1 MSAARMEKIWLQS
14 YPPGVPAEI
23 DPDVFPSLPA
33 MLAHIIRQYGPKPAY
48 SGFGQTLSFDDIDL
62 LSGQFA
68 AWLHSELKLP
78 RGTRVALMMP
88 NILPYPVCL
97 FGTLRA
103 GCTVVNCNP
112 LYTAHELEHQ
122 LKDSGAEVIVI
133 LENFVHVLAE
143 IRERV
148 PVKHV
153 VVLSMGDLLAP
164 LKRLLVNLVVRH
176 VKRLVPPYAL
186 TNTLAL
192 HEVLTKGRQH
202 PVPCPDIDSAD
213 IAFLQYT
220 GGTTGVSKGAMLTH
234 RNIIANVMQARAWI
248 DAKVVE
254 GDEIIITALP
264 LYHVFSL
271 MANCLLYGS
280 LGGLNVLIANPR
292 DIPGF
297 VKELKR
303 HKFTAFTGVNTL
315 FAALLRNKDFAGVDF
330 SHLRIALGGGAAVQ
344 KSVAE
349 HWCEVTGQPLI
360 EAYGLTETSPAVSI
374 NPLQQQVFTGTIGL
388 PLPSTELSIRDDS
401 GREVELGAPGEICIR
416 GPQVMQGY
424 WQRPDE
430 TALVLGADGF
440 LHTGD
445 IGIMDA
451 HGYVRIV
458 DRKKEMILVSGFNV
472 YPSEVE
478 AAVASFPGVHEVAAI
493 SVPDERTGEA
503 VKVFVVR
510 EDEGVTA
517 EALVAHCHENLTG
530 YKIPHQIEFR
540 DDLPKSNVG
549 KILRR
554 KLREDELQKRAG
566 SA

>member
-1 MSAARMEKIWLQS
+1 MEKIWLQS
-14 YPPGVPAEI
+14 YPPGVPADI
-23 DPDVFPSLPA
+23 DPDAFPSLPA
-33 MLAHIIRQYGPKPAY
+33 MLAHIISRFGPKPAY
-48 SGFGQTLSFDDIDL
+48 SGFGQTLSFDEIGQ

-68 AWLHSELKLP
+68 AWLQGELKLP

-97 FGTLRA
+97 FGALRA

-122 LKDSGAEVIVI
+122 LNDSGAEVIVI
-133 LENFVHVLAE
+133 LENFAHVLTE

-148 PVKHV
+148 PVRHV
-153 VVLSMGDLLAP
+153 VVLSMGDLLTP
-164 LKRLLVNLVVRH
+164 FKRLLVNLVVRH
-176 VKRLVPPYAL
+176 VKKLVPAYVLPGAVPL
-186 TNTLAL
+186 SVVLAA
-192 HEVLTKGRQH
+192 GSRH
-202 PVPCPDIDSAD
+202 PVPEIEIASQE

-220 GGTTGVSKGAMLTH
+220 GGTTGISKAAMLSH
-234 RNIIANVMQARAWI
+234 RNIIANVMQARAWVESNVI
-248 DAKVVE
+248 E

-271 MANCLLYGS
+271 MANCLLYGM

-315 FAALLRNKDFAGVDF
+315 FAALLRNADFAGVDF

-349 HWCEVTGQPLI
+349 HWREVTGLPLI

-374 NPLQQQVFTGTIGL
+374 NPLQQQEFTGTIGL

-401 GREVELGAPGEICIR
+401 GKEVSLGMPGEICIR

-451 HGYVRIV
+451 QGYVRIV

-478 AAVASFPGVHEVAAI
+478 AVIASYPGVHEVAAI

-510 EDEGVTA
+510 EDASVTA
-517 EALVAHCHENLTG
+517 ESLIAHCHESLTG

-554 KLREDELQKRAG
+554 KLREDELKRRTG
-566 SA
+566 NV